1 MIGRDQITRKTIQGM
16 RNAAPPFC
24 AAIRGKRQRFPVPT
38 AIPIP
43 ARITA
48 QREENISGFDM
59 DCPSL
64 LWPFDALLAADLD
77 QKS

>member
-1 MIGRDQITRKTIQGM
+1 MIGKDQMTRKIIQGM

-38 AIPIP
+38 AIPSP

-48 QREENISGFDM
+48 QREENISGFNIQ
-59 DCPSL
+59 CPSL
-64 LWPFDALLAADLD
+64 LWPSDALLAADLD